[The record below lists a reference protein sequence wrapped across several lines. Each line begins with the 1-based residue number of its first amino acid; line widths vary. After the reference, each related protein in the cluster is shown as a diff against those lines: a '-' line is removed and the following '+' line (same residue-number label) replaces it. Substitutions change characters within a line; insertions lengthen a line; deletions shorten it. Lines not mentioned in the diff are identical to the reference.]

1 MARVRRQAAV
11 LHGVNDLRV
20 EDSDLPE
27 EPGPGMVRVQIKAVG
42 ICGSDVHYWCR
53 GRIAHFV
60 VESPMVIGHESSGI
74 VTAVGPGVDV
84 SKLGLGDAVALE
96 PGIPCW
102 SNRQAREGRYNL
114 DPDIKFF
121 ATPPVHG
128 SLATYID
135 HPADWCF
142 KLPSNVSLEEGA
154 MCEPLSVGIH
164 ACRRGGVQPGKK
176 VALLGAGPIGLV
188 TLLAAKAFGADA
200 VAITDIKASNLQ
212 LAKELGANGVVQV
225 EGENDSPEEVAKRI
239 KGSIDAVDGVDIVI
253 DCAGFES
260 TMRTAIKTAVSGGK
274 VVLVGMGD
282 ETMTLPLTEASIRE
296 VDIIGSFR
304 YAHTYPTC
312 LALLSSG
319 KINVK
324 PLITHRFGFDQ
335 QSVLEGFTVARD
347 SEATGAIK
355 VMFDLQ

>member
-1 MARVRRQAAV
+1 MPRVRRQAAV

-20 EDSDLPE
+20 EDSDLSE

-74 VTAVGPGVDV
+74 VTAVGPGVDP
-84 SKLGLGDAVALE
+84 SKLRMGDAVALE

-121 ATPPVHG
+121 ATPPVDG
-128 SLATYID
+128 SLATYVD

-176 VALLGAGPIGLV
+176 VAVLGAGPIGLV

-225 EGENDSPEEVAKRI
+225 EGKNDSPEEVAKRI
-239 KGSIDAVDGVDIVI
+239 RESIDAVDGVDIVI

-324 PLITHRFGFDQ
+324 PLVTHRFGFDQ